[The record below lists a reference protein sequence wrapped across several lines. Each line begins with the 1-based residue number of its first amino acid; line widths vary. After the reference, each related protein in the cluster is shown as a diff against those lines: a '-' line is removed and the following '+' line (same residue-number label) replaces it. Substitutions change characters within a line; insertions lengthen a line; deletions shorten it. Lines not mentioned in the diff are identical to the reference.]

1 MVRDSLCGEMG
12 KNIKGNGAVGINM
25 GLVFGN
31 LAKEIAILD
40 SGAMVKLKVMVC
52 ISALMDKDIKDF
64 FKISWKMVKGNKH
77 FLMETFMKA
86 ITDKESLLEKGS
98 IYGKMKQWLMK
109 VSLCKDIVMGKG

>member
-1 MVRDSLCGEMG
+1 MFKGKAKLVLGCLCVEVLGFREIGRMIRSIRDIKLHLRAIIRVGLRLGLEMVRDSLCGEMG

-25 GLVFGN
+25 GLAFGN

-64 FKISWKMVKGNKH
+64 FKIS
-77 FLMETFMKA
+77 
-86 ITDKESLLEKGS
+86 
-98 IYGKMKQWLMK
+98 
-109 VSLCKDIVMGKG
+109 